1 MPKTYIDVA
10 LTCVDFIHSF
20 TCEPTWCGMMRWLW
34 RCLGNREWHAT
45 FLVTQTVGHCRQT
58 SSGVEY
64 VKRVSTLRSGSTK
77 GVLFTFVRDEDR
89 SAIYCRASRTGDAP
103 RVAVVAQNI
112 ARFLCCC
119 CCCCCYPLQ
128 LFLSLVLAKNRHI
141 GGVFPFFLE
150 SKQHHKIPMS
160 LAPRKPKSMVFTI
173 CFLRLVII
181 TTVFTVF
188 FCPAPSKSTG
198 IYAVFSMLQE
208 VFLDTNGTEKKRK
221 LQCLWHAHTNPPTN
235 AQNEPSK
242 PYLGSKPCFYP
253 CCADS
258 WPSKNVKHNQSEG
271 FWGRVGGRGCS
282 QICNAAAT
290 CRVPSISPTASPD
303 SNGEGIAGFIDI

>member
-1 MPKTYIDVA
+1 MDLP
-10 LTCVDFIHSF
+10 
-20 TCEPTWCGMMRWLW
+20 R
-34 RCLGNREWHAT
+34 
-45 FLVTQTVGHCRQT
+45 
-58 SSGVEY
+58 
-64 VKRVSTLRSGSTK
+64 

-208 VFLDTNGTEKKRK
+208 VFLDTNGTK
-221 LQCLWHAHTNPPTN
+221 
-235 AQNEPSK
+235 
-242 PYLGSKPCFYP
+242 
-253 CCADS
+253 
-258 WPSKNVKHNQSEG
+258 KNVNYSVFGMHT
-271 FWGRVGGRGCS
+271 
-282 QICNAAAT
+282 QIHQQMPKMNLPNPTLAASL
-290 CRVPSISPTASPD
+290 V
-303 SNGEGIAGFIDI
+303 FIHVVQTFDPRKT